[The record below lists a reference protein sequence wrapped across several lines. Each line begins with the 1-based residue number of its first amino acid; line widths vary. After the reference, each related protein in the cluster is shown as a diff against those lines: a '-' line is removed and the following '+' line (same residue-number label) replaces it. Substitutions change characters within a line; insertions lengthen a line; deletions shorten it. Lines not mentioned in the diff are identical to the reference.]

1 MSSSLV
7 TGKCIRNNLQFGD
20 APSHVTAK
28 IFSEFSSHILIAF
41 QRVETFEMI
50 ELQSLQNVLN

>member
-28 IFSEFSSHILIAF
+28 TFSEFSSHILIAF
-41 QRVETFEMI
+41 QRVETFEMM
-50 ELQSLQNVLN
+50 